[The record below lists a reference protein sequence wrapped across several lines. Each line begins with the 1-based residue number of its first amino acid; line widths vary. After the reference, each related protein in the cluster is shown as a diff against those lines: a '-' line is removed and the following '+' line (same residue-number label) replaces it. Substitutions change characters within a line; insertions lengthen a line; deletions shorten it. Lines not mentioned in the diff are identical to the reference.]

1 MQTGGQGGIRTH
13 GELPPTTVFKT
24 VALNHSA
31 TCPRESAVRRIR
43 FAVSAFASGRKGDS
57 HRNLSVRDGDMT
69 FSIRFRTFRTM
80 AVAAMAIGLAGPAV
94 GQVDAQETGFQGYLQ
109 LLAAQAR
116 GEGVRES
123 TISQVMAGLTLNQR
137 VIQLDRAQP
146 GSSTGTIPAFEP
158 YRRSHVDASR
168 IARGRRQY
176 GAAAAQLGGI
186 ERRYGVPGP
195 IMMAIWGHETDYGGY
210 TGDFDLPRSLAS
222 LAYEGRR
229 RELFA
234 SEFIATLK
242 MVDRGV
248 PRSRLV
254 GSWAGAFGNP
264 QFLPSV
270 YLRVAQDGDG
280 DGFADIWSSRTDT
293 LASIANYFRDAGWRQ
308 GQPWGVAVTV
318 PDSLDR
324 NSLGTTLNSPRCPRV
339 FDRHTGWKTMREWR
353 ALGMVPKSGVW
364 PADDVM
370 ASLLEPDGRGR
381 TAYLLTGNYRVI
393 LDYNCSN
400 FYALSVG
407 LLADEISR

>member
-1 MQTGGQGGIRTH
+1 
-13 GELPPTTVFKT
+13 
-24 VALNHSA
+24 
-31 TCPRESAVRRIR
+31 
-43 FAVSAFASGRKGDS
+43 
-57 HRNLSVRDGDMT
+57 MT
-69 FSIRFRTFRTM
+69 FFQRFRGFRAGVLV
-80 AVAAMAIGLAGPAV
+80 AVVLGLAGPAA
-94 GQVDAQETGFQGYLQ
+94 GQVDSEEAGFQGYLQ
-109 LLAAQAR
+109 LLAARAR

-123 TISQVMAGLTLNQR
+123 TISQVIAGLTLNQR

-146 GSSTGTIPAFEP
+146 GSSSGTIPAFEP

-176 GAAAAQLGGI
+176 AEFSGQMGAI

-210 TGDFDLPRSLAS
+210 TGNFDLPRSLAS

-234 SEFIATLK
+234 AEFIATMK

-248 PRSRLV
+248 PRSKLV

-280 DGFADIWSSRTDT
+280 DGFADIWNSRTDT

-318 PDSLDR
+318 PESLDR
-324 NSLGTTLNSPRCPRV
+324 DSLGTVLKSPRCERV
-339 FDRHTGWKTMREWR
+339 FERHTGWKSMREWR
-353 ALGMVPKSGVW
+353 ALGVVPKSGAGL
-364 PADDVM
+364 ADDVM